1 MAVLS
6 LRLLVVADVSA
17 EFVHGGAERML
28 FHHVRALVQA
38 GNRVSVLTRQP
49 TAHADLCIE
58 LDHSGLKEHRLPFS
72 GDKGYRGLKQ
82 LQSAAKVWW
91 REHNSDFD
99 VVVAEQPFV
108 MWSLMKAGCTLPR
121 LQVCHSFAFEEYQ
134 TRHALSF
141 SFKHRVAIFMMKKLE
156 KEVYSSADKLLV
168 LSRFMQQRLQS
179 SFGIKEMLCS
189 VVAGAAEQ
197 QQSIHEAKRKQYRDD
212 LNWHTPVITTLRN
225 LVPRTGVDLMIQ
237 VAAIVRV
244 VRPDVRWLI
253 MGDGALR
260 ESMQNMAA
268 ELAVA
273 DIVEFSGFI
282 SEEAVQQ
289 RLLAADIFM
298 VPTRGLEGFGL
309 VTLEANACGLPV
321 LATPI
326 AANSEL
332 VPTIHFNQLAEN
344 ASPLALA
351 NKLLWMLEHPLSAE
365 QRKEI
370 QETSRQLYNWQ
381 KHDEKFLD
389 LVGDLV

>member
-1 MAVLS
+1 MRV
-6 LRLLVVADVSA
+6 LVVADVSA
-17 EFVHGGAERML
+17 ELVHGGAERML
-28 FHHVRALVQA
+28 FHHTLALVNA
-38 GNRVSVLTRQP
+38 GHEVTVLTRQP
-49 TAHADLCIE
+49 SVDSVLIIQLKE
-58 LDHSGLKEHRLPFS
+58 LGVEEHRLPFS
-72 GDKGYRGLKQ
+72 GDKGYQGLKQ
-82 LQSAAKVWW
+82 LETAAKRWW

-108 MWSLMKAGCTLPR
+108 MWSLMKVGCTLPR

-141 SFKHRVAIFMMKKLE
+141 SFKHRVVIFMMKKLE
-156 KEVYSSADKLLV
+156 KEVYGSADKLLV

-179 SFGIKEMLCS
+179 FFGIKEMLCS

-197 QQSIHEAKRKQYRDD
+197 QQSIHEAKRKQYRED

-237 VAAIVRV
+237 VAAIVRG

-344 ASPLALA
+344 ASPRALA

-381 KHDEKFLD
+381 KHDGKFLD
-389 LVGDLV
+389 IVGSLT